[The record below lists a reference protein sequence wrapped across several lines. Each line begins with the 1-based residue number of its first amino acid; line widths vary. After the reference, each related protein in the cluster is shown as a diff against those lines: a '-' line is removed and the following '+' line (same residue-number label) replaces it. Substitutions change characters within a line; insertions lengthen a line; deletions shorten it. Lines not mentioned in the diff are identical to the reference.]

1 MDAINLLRYLVAL
14 MFVFALAGAA
24 LLIKR
29 YGSAPAAFKDSLK
42 GKLGKWNF
50 PASER
55 RLAIVETLM
64 IGPKQRLF
72 IVRRDN
78 VEHLVLSGPEGAS
91 VIEANIPDSTAA
103 SMSAASRIAS

>member
-1 MDAINLLRYLVAL
+1 MDAVNLVRYMVAL
-14 MFVFALAGAA
+14 LFVAALAGVA

-29 YGSAPAAFKDSLK
+29 YSANPGSFKSGLNL
-42 GKLGKWNF
+42 KLGKWDF
-50 PASER
+50 ASAEK

-78 VEHLVLSGPEGAS
+78 VEHLILSGPEGSS
-91 VIEANIPDSTAA
+91 VIEANIAA
-103 SMSAASRIAS
+103 VANRIPAP

>member
-14 MFVFALAGAA
+14 MFVAALAGIA

-50 PASER
+50 AAADR

-91 VIEANIPDSTAA
+91 VIEANIPAA
-103 SMSAASRIAS
+103 SVTAMPGRIAAS